1 MSGADGDFHIKP
13 SGKALYR
20 VSSGWAIGEI
30 DKSKIYIAM
39 DMGVLQILYHL
50 HFGFWDLANGI

>member
-1 MSGADGDFHIKP
+1 M
-13 SGKALYR
+13 ALYR